1 MHSIS
6 SLDNYFPV
14 DSESGNRYQEAE
26 LLLCLQL
33 QLHHLKNS
41 FEKGKKNTIDGLEKV
56 WKSSQISKKNSAKPL
71 APGFPRGTF
80 SSR

>member
-6 SLDNYFPV
+6 RLDNYFPV

-41 FEKGKKNTIDGLEKV
+41 FEKEKKKN
-56 WKSSQISKKNSAKPL
+56 
-71 APGFPRGTF
+71 
-80 SSR
+80 